1 MERLVPCVFFTG
13 YLGAGKTTLI
23 NILLSLSTG
32 RRVTVLVNDFGS
44 INIDADLIENQNG
57 ETISLSNGCACCTI
71 GDSLIESAEKVLKE
85 FSPDLLVIEA
95 SGVAEPNRLK
105 NLLAGVKKIEYPRAL
120 SVVNAGD
127 IEKKLADKFVGK
139 LCRQQIL
146 EADALYFNRHNPD
159 QIYPLQ
165 DKLSVF
171 HVPTF
176 TEARE
181 VMEFILEAD
190 PYDRD
195 LDLSLEKTE
204 IEHGLQSVIV
214 ECPLS
219 INKSDFDQMLRP
231 LQEICHRIKGFVQLM
246 EKGQA
251 VLHSVQAT
259 DTSCELTRIPEGKS
273 LPKLRLVCIG
283 PDLKAHQTVF
293 DRWQTFPMDVKK
305 PA

>member
-1 MERLVPCVFFTG
+1 MAVPCVFFTG

-71 GDSLIESAEKVLKE
+71 GDSLLESAEKVLEE

-105 NLLAGVKKIEYPRAL
+105 NLLAGVRGIESPRAL
-120 SVVNAGD
+120 TVVHAGD
-127 IEKKLADKFVGK
+127 IEKKLNDKFVGK
-139 LCRQQIL
+139 LCHQQIR
-146 EADALYFNRHNPD
+146 EADALYFNRYSPD
-159 QIYPLQ
+159 EIYPLQ
-165 DKLSVF
+165 ERLSVF

-176 TEARE
+176 LEARE
-181 VMEFILEAD
+181 VMEFTLEAD

-195 LDLSLEKTE
+195 LDLSLEQAE
-204 IEHGLQSVIV
+204 IEHGLQSVIIDCS
-214 ECPLS
+214 ETISRPEFEHQL
-219 INKSDFDQMLRP
+219 KP
-231 LQEICHRIKGFVQLM
+231 LQEICHRIKGFIRLEEGEVY
-246 EKGQA
+246 A
-251 VLHSVQAT
+251 VQAT
-259 DTSCELTRIPEGKS
+259 DTSLALTRVSVGNSPPR
-273 LPKLRLVCIG
+273 LQLVCIG
-283 PDLKAHQTVF
+283 PDLKMHQAVF
-293 DRWQTFPMDVKK
+293 DAWQKKSIKIKK